1 MIFLNDVRR
10 RLEESAKKIA
20 VKEGEKKI
28 LERQKQQAEA
38 RIVTD
43 TAEMELWEKVQV
55 LLQKTSDFART
66 QAKQHVEEI
75 VTSALQVV
83 FSKDYTFTIELDV
96 RGKQP
101 IAEYW
106 LSSEGIK
113 TQLKPPD
120 YDRGGGV
127 ADVVSLALRLAV
139 GELSE
144 AQGALLLDEIGK
156 HVSGEYAPN
165 VAYFL
170 KEYSQKFNRQ
180 ILLITHNDTLADA
193 GEVSLQITQKG
204 GKSEVRN
211 L

>member
-1 MIFLNDVRR
+1 MNIAYIKQKV
-10 RLEESAKKIA
+10 EESGRKIA
-20 VKEGEKKI
+20 AMEGEKKI
-28 LERQKQQAEA
+28 LERQRQQAET
-38 RIVTD
+38 RILKD
-43 TAEMELWEKVQV
+43 GQEMALLEKVQI
-55 LLQKTSDFART
+55 LLQKTSDFARI
-66 QAKQHVEEI
+66 QAKRHVEEI
-75 VTSALQVV
+75 VTSALTVV
-83 FSKDYTFTIELDV
+83 FSKDYQFTIELDV

-101 IAEYW
+101 VAEYW
-106 LSSEGIK
+106 LASEGIR

-144 AQGALLLDEIGK
+144 VKGPLLLDEIGK

-170 KEYSQKFNRQ
+170 KEYSQNFNRQ

-193 GEVSLQITQKG
+193 GEVSLQVTQRG
-204 GKSEVRN
+204 GRSEVTVI
-211 L
+211 